1 MTILYIAEHSL
12 DSGKEKIYKEAVIK
26 TFLPGHVVEAIT
38 EDGNTIF
45 LYKSEYIEK
54 K

>member
-1 MTILYIAEHSL
+1 MKILYIAEYSQ
-12 DSGKEKIYKEAVIK
+12 DSRKEAIYKEAVVK

-38 EDGNTIF
+38 EDGKTIY